1 MLDIVVNL
9 SFAAIFVGS
18 LYFTPLRIRNLS
30 HDNPIQIKQRA
41 WATLFSCV
49 VCCLIVIGWCN
60 FFVLPTT
67 DGTTTDN
74 DASVLVHEL
83 LGVRG
88 RGFILAAVVPLLLT
102 ATLFFGALVC
112 RVCEYVEY
120 QKIDSGIDSNARIVW
135 PTVSDMT
142 SSVVKYFSDWPNVR
156 TVVLAPITEEF
167 VFRSC
172 MAAVLLRSG
181 TWSSGRITFVL
192 PLFFGVAH
200 AHHFYRRV
208 FLENTPL
215 KRAVLMCVF
224 QFTYTSLFGIYA
236 TFVYLR
242 TGHLIAAVLCHC
254 FCNWNGFPDTGWL
267 TNKHDIA
274 RPHMKVIGLSYVVGI
289 VGFYFGLY
297 KMTDPA
303 MYESRLWQH

>member
-1 MLDIVVNL
+1 MLNL
-9 SFAAIFVGS
+9 LQYDDQPLLCSHLRWFTIH
-18 LYFTPLRIRNLS
+18 FTPLRIRMLS

-49 VCCLIVIGWCN
+49 VCCLIVVGWCN
-60 FFVLPTT
+60 FLAPHPVHRLP
-67 DGTTTDN
+67 
-74 DASVLVHEL
+74 VHEL
-83 LGVRG
+83 LGMRVRG
-88 RGFILAAVVPLLLT
+88 FALAAVVPLMLT
-102 ATLFFGALVC
+102 VTLFFGALVC

-120 QKIDSGIDSNARIVW
+120 QKIDSGSDPNATVVAPIVW
-135 PTVSDMT
+135 PTISDMT
-142 SSVVKYFSDWPNVR
+142 SSIVRYFSDWPNIR

-172 MAAVLLRSG
+172 MAAVLLCSG

-208 FLENTPL
+208 FLESTPW
-215 KRAVLMCVF
+215 KTAVLMCVF